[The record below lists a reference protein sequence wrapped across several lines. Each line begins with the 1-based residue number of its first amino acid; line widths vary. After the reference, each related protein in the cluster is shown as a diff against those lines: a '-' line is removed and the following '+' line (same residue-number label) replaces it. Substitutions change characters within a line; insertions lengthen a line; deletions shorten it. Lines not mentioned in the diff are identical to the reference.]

1 MSGWGGVG
9 EALMNLGGQY
19 MDSYNRKKQYEFEAA
34 EEERKWQLREQIRM
48 NNEMELARVKA
59 LYEGEAEAAKR
70 RDPEYQAEQQRKK
83 EKHESDMQ
91 TAATT
96 RALREAQ
103 AERARRQP
111 VPRASTRSQDKE
123 ERDKNKFGEFLS
135 TLGIDPTVASYLD
148 R

>member
-19 MDSYNRKKQYEFEAA
+19 MDSYNRKKQYEFES
-34 EEERKWQLREQIRM
+34 EEEEKKWKLREQIRVD
-48 NNEMELARVKA
+48 NEKEIARVKA
-59 LYEGEAEAAKR
+59 MYEQQTEEAKR
-70 RDPEYQAEQQRKK
+70 NTPEYKAEQQRKK

-123 ERDKNKFGEFLS
+123 EKDKNKFGEFLS